1 MGKHVIRLMPLLILL
16 VVSTTDSTAQAKKT
30 PAKQAAAPAADKGK
44 PNIVIIWGDDVG
56 WYNISAYNLGSMG
69 YKTPNIDRLA
79 KEGALFTDWYGQ
91 NSCTAGRAA
100 FITGQSPIRTG
111 LLKVGLPGAKEG
123 MTKEDP
129 TIADLLKAQG
139 YATGQFGKN
148 HLGDRDEHLPT
159 NHGFDEF
166 YGNLYHL
173 NAEEEPENS
182 DYPKNPE
189 FKKKFGPR
197 GVIHSWA
204 NADGTQ
210 RIEDTGPLTKKRM
223 ETIDY
228 EVEDLAVKFM
238 KKTVES
244 KKPMFLWFNTTRM
257 HIFTHLRPE
266 AQGKTGLGIYPDG
279 MVEHD
284 AAVGRILK
292 AIDDLGIADNTI
304 VMYSTDN
311 GAEVMSWP
319 DGGTTP
325 FRGEKNTQY
334 EGAYR
339 VPTMIRW
346 PGTIKPGTVIN
357 NICAHE
363 DMLPT
368 LLAAA
373 GAGDVKS
380 NLLNGINVG
389 SKNFNVHL
397 DGYNLMPYFK
407 GDSASVN
414 KWPRHEMLYWT
425 DGGQL
430 AALRFD
436 QWKLHFLEQRA
447 ESFDVWQDP
456 FVPLRTPK
464 LFSLRADPFERADE
478 EGIGYDQW
486 RLERVFL
493 LVPAQA
499 YVAEWLQSFAKY
511 PPRQKPGSFNLDQVM
526 EDLSKGAGNNN

>member
-1 MGKHVIRLMPLLILL
+1 
-16 VVSTTDSTAQAKKT
+16 
-30 PAKQAAAPAADKGK
+30 
-44 PNIVIIWGDDVG
+44 
-56 WYNISAYNLGSMG
+56 
-69 YKTPNIDRLA
+69 
-79 KEGALFTDWYGQ
+79 
-91 NSCTAGRAA
+91 
-100 FITGQSPIRTG
+100 
-111 LLKVGLPGAKEG
+111 
-123 MTKEDP
+123 
-129 TIADLLKAQG
+129 
-139 YATGQFGKN
+139 
-148 HLGDRDEHLPT
+148 
-159 NHGFDEF
+159 
-166 YGNLYHL
+166 
-173 NAEEEPENS
+173 
-182 DYPKNPE
+182 
-189 FKKKFGPR
+189 
-197 GVIHSWA
+197 VIHSWA

-228 EVEDLAVKFM
+228 EVEDLALKFL
-238 KKTVES
+238 KKNVEA
-244 KKPMFLWFNTTRM
+244 KKPVFLWFNTTRM

-368 LLAAA
+368 LVAAA
-373 GAGDVKS
+373 GGGDVKS
-380 NLLNGINVG
+380 NLLNGLSVG
-389 SKNFNVHL
+389 GKNFNVHL
-397 DGYNLMPYFK
+397 DGYNLMPYLK
-407 GDSASVN
+407 GDSAAVD

-447 ESFDVWQDP
+447 EGFDVWQDP

-478 EGIGYDQW
+478 EGIGYSQW
-486 RLERVFL
+486 RLERIYL

-499 YVAEWLQSFAKY
+499 YVGQWLQSFAKY

-526 EDLSKGAGNNN
+526 EDLSKGAGQHN

>member
-1 MGKHVIRLMPLLILL
+1 
-16 VVSTTDSTAQAKKT
+16 
-30 PAKQAAAPAADKGK
+30 
-44 PNIVIIWGDDVG
+44 
-56 WYNISAYNLGSMG
+56 
-69 YKTPNIDRLA
+69 
-79 KEGALFTDWYGQ
+79 
-91 NSCTAGRAA
+91 
-100 FITGQSPIRTG
+100 
-111 LLKVGLPGAKEG
+111 
-123 MTKEDP
+123 
-129 TIADLLKAQG
+129 
-139 YATGQFGKN
+139 
-148 HLGDRDEHLPT
+148 
-159 NHGFDEF
+159 
-166 YGNLYHL
+166 
-173 NAEEEPENS
+173 
-182 DYPKNPE
+182 
-189 FKKKFGPR
+189 
-197 GVIHSWA
+197 
-204 NADGTQ
+204 
-210 RIEDTGPLTKKRM
+210 
-223 ETIDY
+223 
-228 EVEDLAVKFM
+228 
-238 KKTVES
+238 
-244 KKPMFLWFNTTRM
+244 
-257 HIFTHLRPE
+257 
-266 AQGKTGLGIYPDG
+266 
-279 MVEHD
+279 
-284 AAVGRILK
+284 
-292 AIDDLGIADNTI
+292 
-304 VMYSTDN
+304 MYSTDN

-357 NICAHE
+357 NVCAHE

-373 GAGDVKS
+373 GAGDVKT
-380 NLLNGINVG
+380 NLLNGMNAG
-389 SKNFNVHL
+389 GKNFNVHL
-397 DGYNLMPYFK
+397 DGYNLMPYLK
-407 GDSASVN
+407 GDSAEVN

-464 LFSLRADPFERADE
+464 LFSLRADPFERADK

-526 EDLSKGAGNNN
+526 EDLSKGAGNHN